1 MNVSIA
7 GLARPSPTRSYP
19 GNVGAAHRLPRTRLR
34 TACIRSAGGRWD
46 GPDAEE
52 IVLALGRELLSFVG
66 AIKYSNM
73 RINSA
78 MSKRRLYCL
87 GYSGHTM

>member
-52 IVLALGRELLSFVG
+52 I
-66 AIKYSNM
+66 
-73 RINSA
+73 
-78 MSKRRLYCL
+78 
-87 GYSGHTM
+87 